1 MSNKEPTKEELL
13 LKVNALEQV
22 VNNVGSFMLTFI
34 SIFIWCLIKYRMLKA
49 IHLLL
54 FTV

>member
-22 VNNVGSFMLTFI
+22 VNNVGSFIFTFMLTFI
-34 SIFIWCLIKYRMLKA
+34 SIFI
-49 IHLLL
+49 
-54 FTV
+54 